1 LRALLEQRQ
10 PSEKVIGD
18 SDTEFSSKAM
28 FIRSKAVGT
37 TLGLIQPEKPTQ
49 NAFVES
55 LNGKFRKES
64 LSANGFRSLD
74 EAEVQIN

>member
-1 LRALLEQRQ
+1 
-10 PSEKVIGD
+10 VIGD

-74 EAEVQIN
+74 EADVQIN